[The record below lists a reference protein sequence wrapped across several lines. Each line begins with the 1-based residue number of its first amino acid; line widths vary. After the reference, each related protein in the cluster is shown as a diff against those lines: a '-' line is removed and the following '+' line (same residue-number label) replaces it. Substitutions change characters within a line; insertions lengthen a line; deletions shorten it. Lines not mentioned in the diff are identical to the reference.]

1 MSKIANDDE
10 DIVVLDGPEDVKR
23 FIQRQAELEIYAE
36 KIGLSRTSA
45 MFMVIKLLAV
55 SVTVVGWSIL
65 PKFLSKTSVA
75 KKFAAKLATITRAAG
90 VSFVSRIAGLA
101 TWAVV
106 LPGLLDDLADI
117 QDWFDLFNRKAHFTN
132 QEQRALRGVKTENVE
147 SGDYEANRVVTTY
160 NSVAKVFYGLFCG
173 ANASVDTEIVN
184 SASYIMELLAGVL
197 SRAPEDMREEDLVQ
211 LQFASPEQARVFV
224 LISSRMDELFENTSV
239 WYAISQVVYS
249 MFRGVRVP
257 NVQRMNRV
265 WLVLSNTVLRG
276 E

>member
-1 MSKIANDDE
+1 MSNVTEDE
-10 DIVVLDGPEDVKR
+10 NIVVLNGPEDVKS

-36 KIGLSRTSA
+36 KIGLSKASA
-45 MFMVIKLLAV
+45 MFMVIRLLAV

-65 PKFLSKTSVA
+65 PKFLSKTPIA
-75 KKFAAKLATITRAAG
+75 KKFAARLATITRAAG
-90 VSFVSRIAGLA
+90 VTFVSKIAGLA

-117 QDWFDLFNRKAHFTN
+117 QDWFDLFNRKADFTN
-132 QEQRALRGVKTENVE
+132 QEQRALRSVKTDDIED
-147 SGDYEANRVVTTY
+147 GDFETNRVVTTY
-160 NSVAKVFYGLFCG
+160 SSVAKVFYGLFCG
-173 ANASVDTEIVN
+173 ANSSVDTEIVN
-184 SASYIMELLAGVL
+184 AASYIMELLAGVL
-197 SRAPEDMREEDLVQ
+197 SRAPDDVREEDLVQ
-211 LQFASPEQARVFV
+211 LQFAGPEQARVFV

-257 NVQRMNRV
+257 NVQQMNRV